1 MAWAAVVSEPAD
13 AVVDLVELFCLRLS
27 VCVCV
32 CVLYM
37 RACTTRQ
44 TRESSL
50 RVWQCLLLVSAWRSL
65 RTDRAAPCCCCRWE
79 RLPCLDDWDACTY
92 YVYSRV
98 SWDDFMDG
106 FASGLSARQH
116 ASSIVILPASVR
128 WFCCAATGRARVR
141 CRFVCWKVDW
151 DTDGRQKR
159 QTALRC
165 EVVLP
170 ERLDVPADFLSALF
184 RVERRWV
191 GAPVPR
197 LAVVVRYVG
206 PSAVAPVHRCLTCN
220 FQGQGVGGLCVCVC
234 VCVRRS
240 RLGAAWWFSAG
251 FVCFCAVSRKLAA
264 TRKAV
269 ASRLACVGSED
280 GVRSWRY
287 VGACVM

>member
-1 MAWAAVVSEPAD
+1 MAWAAVVLEPAD
-13 AVVDLVELFCLRLS
+13 AVVDLVELFCLHLS

-170 ERLDVPADFLSALF
+170 ERLDVPADFLSSLF

-191 GAPVPR
+191 GAPVPASPSSSVMSAHRR
-197 LAVVVRYVG
+197 LLLCIIVSPAISRDRVLVV
-206 PSAVAPVHRCLTCN
+206 
-220 FQGQGVGGLCVCVC
+220 CVCVC
-234 VCVRRS
+234 VCLRRWRS
-240 RLGAAWWFSAG
+240 GCLVGLGR
-251 FVCFCAVSRKLAA
+251 FC
-264 TRKAV
+264 
-269 ASRLACVGSED
+269 
-280 GVRSWRY
+280 VRSL
-287 VGACVM
+287 